1 MEYTIPLMI
10 NSMKKDLTKS
20 WKNSLIDFLLN
31 PCLLL
36 TMIPGSPLLFH
47 NEVVIQVP
55 WERNEDPE

>member
-47 NEVVIQVP
+47 NEVVI
-55 WERNEDPE
+55 